1 MIVLRENQAVVPV
14 LRINNRSVNQ
24 AFLED
29 NLGMKTKLEDG
40 PFAEFAGHQDS
51 EIRLVLQESPGNRT
65 RAVKGLKK
73 LNKIVVKV
81 EQASDIEALLARGT
95 VFTKLYKGKAGFG
108 FEALSPEGD
117 SFLLHAEQSIED
129 LTAILPPVHFTGQA
143 DFSGLTAFAVEAV
156 WINSPQASVSQDF
169 YEAILPEQDFLRF
182 VGAEG
187 EDLLTPAEKVWDL
200 DSLRFPVEQDF
211 DWANLESHLEGHFF
225 KDKKETFIQTVD
237 PSGIELWFEK

>member
-1 MIVLRENQAVVPV
+1 MLRKNDEIVPV
-14 LRINNRSVNQ
+14 LRVNNRGINQ
-24 AFLED
+24 AFLE
-29 NLGMKTKLEDG
+29 NQLGMKVKLEDG
-40 PFAEFAGHQDS
+40 PFADFGDS
-51 EIRLVLQESPGNRT
+51 TSLATKLVLMESPGNRT

-73 LNKIVVKV
+73 LNKLVIKV
-81 EQASDIEALLARGT
+81 EHASEIEALLARGT
-95 VFTKLYKGKAGFG
+95 VFTKLYKGKTGFG
-108 FEALSPEGD
+108 FEAISPEGD
-117 SFLLHAEQSIED
+117 TFLLHAEQALEE

-143 DFSGLTAFAVEAV
+143 DFTGLTAFTVESV

-187 EDLLTPAEKVWDL
+187 EDLLTPADQVWDL

-211 DWANLESHLEGHFF
+211 DWANLESYLEDPFF